1 MHSQTGPDDG
11 YVETKEYLLRI
22 GEQNITIN

>member
-1 MHSQTGPDDG
+1 MHSQTGPNDG
-11 YVETKEYLLRI
+11 YGKAKEYLLRI